1 MLPPQGWRFT
11 TCWPTCSRHPWV
23 GGFGSASSAFYF
35 ACHRAARLPPEVW
48 PLTCEAFGCT
58 VGPFIA
64 ACRSVDNSLSCR
76 WFAVRHGWRFHW
88 WLATVFAVRVFAGNV
103 FSMRHPHKLSG
114 SRSPVERSV
123 ECAIYYVGPSAAQI
137 YVTLHA
143 SSMVKIQTK
152 EKPFWRSS
160 MVPLLAYAP

>member
-1 MLPPQGWRFT
+1 MLPPQGWRYT

-23 GGFGSASSAFYF
+23 CSFGSASSASYF

-48 PLTCEAFGCT
+48 PLTCEAFGSM

-103 FSMRHPHKLSG
+103 
-114 SRSPVERSV
+114 
-123 ECAIYYVGPSAAQI
+123 CAIYYVGPSAANI

-143 SSMVKIQTK
+143 SSMVKIQTR
-152 EKPFWRSS
+152 EKPFWRST
-160 MVPLLAYAP
+160 MVPLLAYVP